1 MIIRARAPLR
11 LGLAGGGTD
20 VSPYSDLYGGC
31 ILNATIN
38 LFAYAT
44 IEPRGDGLI
53 RLEAID
59 RGEVFEARCTDEPL
73 PLDGCLDLHK
83 GIYNRILRQFFARG
97 LSFTLTTAVD
107 APAGS
112 GLGSSS
118 TLVTTILGAFAE
130 WLGLP
135 LGDYD
140 TARMAY
146 EIERLDLGMAGG
158 KQDQYA
164 AAFGGFNFM
173 EFMEGDKVIVNPL
186 RIRPE
191 YLRELESCLLV
202 FYTGRSRLS
211 AQIIESQIQSV
222 DRKDVDSIHAM
233 HALKAQ
239 AVQMKEALLMGRLQK
254 IGEIL
259 HYGWENKKR
268 MAQGISNPHMDQI
281 YEAALQAGA
290 TGGKLSGAG
299 GGGHFLFFAPGLSR
313 YRVIKALEP
322 LGGTFR
328 SLQFTEHGL
337 MTWRAS

>member
-11 LGLAGGGTD
+11 LGLGGGGTD

-31 ILNATIN
+31 VLNATIN

-44 IEPRGDGLI
+44 IEPRGDGII
-53 RLEAID
+53 RLEAVD
-59 RGEVFEARCTDEPL
+59 RQEVFEARCTDEPL
-73 PLDGCLDLHK
+73 PLDGCLSLHK
-83 GIYNRILRQFFARG
+83 GIYNRILRQFYARG
-97 LSFTLTTAVD
+97 LSFTLTTFVD

-173 EFMEGDKVIVNPL
+173 EFSAADKVIVNPL

-191 YLRELESCLLV
+191 YLRELEACLLV
-202 FYTGRSRLS
+202 YYTGRSRLS
-211 AQIIESQIQSV
+211 AQIIESQIKSV
-222 DRKDVDSIHAM
+222 GEKDEDSIRAM
-233 HALKAQ
+233 HALKEQ

-259 HYGWENKKR
+259 KFGWENKKH
-268 MAQGISNPHMDQI
+268 MAHGISNPHMDEI
-281 YEAALQAGA
+281 YEAALGAGA
-290 TGGKLSGAG
+290 SGGKLSGAG
-299 GGGHFLFFAPGLSR
+299 GGGHFLFYAPGISR
-313 YRVIKALEP
+313 FRVMNALAP
-322 LGGTFR
+322 LGGEFR

-337 MTWRAS
+337 VTWRAS

>member
-20 VSPYSDLYGGC
+20 VSPYSDIYGGC

-53 RLEAID
+53 RMEAVD
-59 RGEVFEARCTDEPL
+59 RQEVFEVRCADDLL

-83 GIYNRILRQFFARG
+83 GVYNRVLRQFFARG
-97 LSFTLTTAVD
+97 LSFTLTTYVD

-118 TLVTTILGAFAE
+118 TLVATILGAFAE

-146 EIERLDLGMAGG
+146 EIERIDLGMAGG

-173 EFMEGDKVIVNPL
+173 EFSSSDKVIVNPL

-191 YLRELESCLLV
+191 YLRELEACLLV
-202 FYTGRSRLS
+202 YYTGRSRVS
-211 AQIIESQIQSV
+211 AQIIESQIKSV
-222 DRKDVDSIHAM
+222 NEKNEDSLKAM
-233 HALKAQ
+233 HALKEQ
-239 AVQMKEALLMGRLQK
+239 AIQMKEALLMGRLQK

-259 HYGWENKKR
+259 HYGWENKKH
-268 MAQGISNPHMDQI
+268 MAQGITNPHMDEI
-281 YEAALQAGA
+281 YETAMRAGA

-299 GGGHFLFFAPGLSR
+299 GGGHFLFFAPGISR
-313 YRVIKALEP
+313 FRVMRALEP
-322 LGGTFR
+322 LGGEFR

-337 MTWRAS
+337 LTWKAL

>member
-53 RLEAID
+53 RLEAVD
-59 RGEVFEARCTDEPL
+59 RGEVFEARCVDEPL

-97 LSFTLTTAVD
+97 LSFTLTTSVE

-130 WLGLP
+130 WLALP

-140 TARMAY
+140 TARMAF

-173 EFMEGDKVIVNPL
+173 EFMAGDKVIVNPL

-202 FYTGRSRLS
+202 YYTGQSRVS
-211 AQIIESQIQSV
+211 ARIIEDQMRSV
-222 DRKDVDSIHAM
+222 SENQEDSLRAM
-233 HALKAQ
+233 HALKEQ

-259 HYGWENKKR
+259 HFGWENKKH
-268 MAQGISNPHMDQI
+268 MARGISNPRMDEI
-281 YEAALQAGA
+281 YDAALKAGA
-290 TGGKLSGAG
+290 LGGKLSGAG
-299 GGGHFLFFAPGLSR
+299 GGGHFLFFVPGIGR

-322 LGGTFR
+322 FGGEFR

-337 MTWRAS
+337 VTWRAS